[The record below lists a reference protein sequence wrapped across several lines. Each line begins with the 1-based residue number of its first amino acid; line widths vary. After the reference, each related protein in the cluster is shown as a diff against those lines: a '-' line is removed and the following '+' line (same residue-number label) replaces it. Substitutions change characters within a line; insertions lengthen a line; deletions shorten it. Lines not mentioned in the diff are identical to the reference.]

1 MSTAGIELS
10 VIEDEGGDIKVVDE
24 NNKTDV
30 PRKSKSLQARQLD
43 RKEST
48 PEMLQKLRELMKLR
62 IYRANM
68 LVLFCLPCA
77 ITCFVLSDFVF
88 KGKNMFIKYLSYKID
103 L

>member
-10 VIEDEGGDIKVVDE
+10 VIEDEVGDIKVVDE
-24 NNKTDV
+24 NNETDV
-30 PRKSKSLQARQLD
+30 LPRKSKSLQARQLD

-48 PEMLQKLRELMKLR
+48 LEMLQKLRELMKLR

-88 KGKNMFIKYLSYKID
+88 KGKNMFNS
-103 L
+103 